1 MAEKTKFS
9 LQTIFFLALVAV
21 IIVLVNLAYTNLILP
36 KKTFYHKEELYQNYI
51 SKLDRR
57 EISYVFFGDS
67 HTFHDV
73 NPEFISDSYNY
84 GTGAENYIKT
94 YYKLRKMIY
103 IDNVTVSTAVF
114 EIDLHTFSTRLTDET
129 NLFNELE
136 LYSKFVSLEEI
147 RNVRKDSILKLWIE
161 ANIPFISNG
170 KEFGI
175 LIYKPQLSEV
185 NDLGWLKNK
194 EDFSSSNKTDVAL
207 SVYKDTFEGHDR
219 FSEYSVEY
227 FKKTIELAKTNG
239 INVVFIM
246 YPYAREYEDALKANN
261 NLSKQD
267 YYGGVFG
274 IVNSTLKDYYVLDYS
289 QTLIDEDYLFGDPAH
304 LNYEGAETFSKI
316 VDGDLR
322 ELKLNNNF
330 DKKSLKLPNFANMKT
345 LSYFGIFLAFLE
357 IILLIFM
364 LQKD

>member
-175 LIYKPQLSEV
+175 LI
-185 NDLGWLKNK
+185 
-194 EDFSSSNKTDVAL
+194 
-207 SVYKDTFEGHDR
+207 
-219 FSEYSVEY
+219 
-227 FKKTIELAKTNG
+227 
-239 INVVFIM
+239 
-246 YPYAREYEDALKANN
+246 
-261 NLSKQD
+261 
-267 YYGGVFG
+267 
-274 IVNSTLKDYYVLDYS
+274 
-289 QTLIDEDYLFGDPAH
+289 
-304 LNYEGAETFSKI
+304 
-316 VDGDLR
+316 
-322 ELKLNNNF
+322 
-330 DKKSLKLPNFANMKT
+330 
-345 LSYFGIFLAFLE
+345 
-357 IILLIFM
+357 
-364 LQKD
+364 